1 MAKPCDVTGFKPRH
15 CCNCNLFR
23 SNAHEGNDH
32 DHQPK
37 ATLFLTSP
45 KLGRWW
51 RGMSHDFFLAMPAP
65 KKQAIHGVVREGRNK
80 SIPWTTLQ
88 WLTPFEQWDCF
99 PGVVDPRSDKRTKSK
114 SWIHR
119 NRMKHWVGF
128 LLGYSMVFC
137 SSLHQFRHPSFPV
150 SLTAG
155 VVSTTAAGG
164 SAGGAKTTEGTK
176 GTWGPRAPKGTA
188 GTYGAGKI
196 GKGWDLCG
204 FDMLDIS
211 CRNMFWGLAD
221 FRWLWVDFIVWYFV
235 VSCAVLWVPTC
246 QKRIPE
252 I

>member
-23 SNAHEGNDH
+23 NNAHEGNDH

-137 SSLHQFRHPSFPV
+137 SSLHQFRHPSFPFHWLLALWAPLLQV
-150 SLTAG
+150 E
-155 VVSTTAAGG
+155 VP
-164 SAGGAKTTEGTK
+164 E
-176 GTWGPRAPKGTA
+176 APKPPKA
-188 GTYGAGKI
+188 PKAPE
-196 GKGWDLCG
+196 
-204 FDMLDIS
+204 
-211 CRNMFWGLAD
+211 
-221 FRWLWVDFIVWYFV
+221 
-235 VSCAVLWVPTC
+235 VPELPKAP
-246 QKRIPE
+246 QGPMGQGR
-252 I
+252 